1 MKSID
6 ALQEKRTEEQTTETD
21 KTAVCDGGRVET
33 DTNTDDG
40 DTGGDGDDE
49 AGDGEDDDGDGDS
62 DDEDDDGSGC
72 RRQATVNRTG
82 DGQPLGAAVWLNADE
97 LTALGVDVDAADAV
111 AYRVEDG
118 DLQIDSVAGG
128 SE

>member
-6 ALQEKRTEEQTTETD
+6 ALQEKRTEGQTTETD
-21 KTAVCDGGRVET
+21 KTVVCDGGRVET
-33 DTNTDDG
+33 DADTNDG
-40 DTGGDGDDE
+40 DTGGDGGNE
-49 AGDGEDDDGDGDS
+49 AGDDEDDDGDDDS

-97 LTALGVDVDAADAV
+97 LAALGVDVDAADAV
-111 AYRVEDG
+111 SYRVEDG
-118 DLQIDSVAGG
+118 DLHVDSVAGG
-128 SE
+128 VE

>member
-1 MKSID
+1 MNPIED
-6 ALQEKRTEEQTTETD
+6 LQEKDSAEQSTETD

-33 DTNTDDG
+33 DTDTDDG
-40 DTGGDGDDE
+40 DTDSGGGDE

-72 RRQATVNRTG
+72 RRQAMVNRTG

-97 LTALGVDVDAADAV
+97 LAALGVDVDAADAV

-118 DLQIDSVAGG
+118 DLQVDSVAGG
-128 SE
+128 VE